1 MNAARTNEHGQPIG
15 PAVDFTPATLPS
27 PVVLE
32 GRGVRL
38 EPVAREH
45 TAGLYAA
52 LCSKRDDPLWTY
64 RSDERPATVAAM
76 AERIEQYAAAPGVVT
91 FAIVPTETGQ
101 AAGLASL
108 MRADAANGTIEV
120 GSIVYGRALQ
130 RSRGATEAM
139 SLLMDHVFTDL
150 GYRRYEWKCDKHNV
164 LSRRAAVR
172 LGFIWEGR
180 FRNAVVL
187 KGRSRDTDWFSI
199 TDAEYPRVRRAL
211 DEWLDDRNFDDHG
224 RQRVRL
230 AARPPQPEA

>member
-1 MNAARTNEHGQPIG
+1 MNAPRTNEHGQPIG
-15 PAVDFTPATLPS
+15 PAVDFTPAVLPS
-27 PVVLE
+27 PVVLT

-52 LCSKRDDPLWTY
+52 LSSKRDDNLWTY
-64 RSDERPATVAAM
+64 RSDERPATVAEM
-76 AERIEQYAAAPGVVT
+76 AERIERYAAAPDVVT

-101 AAGLASL
+101 AAGMASL
-108 MRADAANGTIEV
+108 MRADAANGSVEV

-139 SLLMDHVFTDL
+139 SLLMRHVFEDL
-150 GYRRYEWKCDKHNV
+150 GYRRYEWKCDKHNQP
-164 LSRRAAVR
+164 SRRAAVR

-180 FRNAVVL
+180 FRNAVVY

-211 DEWLDDRNFDDHG
+211 DEWLDDRNFNDHG
-224 RQRVRL
+224 NQRVRL
-230 AARPPQPEA
+230 AARPANPEA